1 MAVCDPLLPAV
12 PGRRLSAA
20 AATPTPA
27 PTDATEAPTEDIERL
42 LGHSFAR
49 PELLAEALTH
59 PSASALPHRSAA
71 KGHRRNRAASPK
83 AAGRGYERLEF
94 LGDRVLGLVIADL
107 LWRRFATEPE
117 GDLTRRLT
125 HLVRRDPLARVAAS
139 IGLDRFLRLSPTE
152 MAAGA
157 ARNPGILAD
166 ACEAVIAA
174 IYLDGGF
181 AAAFAFIERFWE
193 PLIAEMAGPPS
204 DPKTTLQ
211 EWAQGRGLP
220 LPDYQLT
227 ATSGPDHALRFT
239 VAARVSGFDEATA
252 TASSKRAAETA
263 AAAALLERL
272 TSPKPPHDES
282 NAPQE

>member
-1 MAVCDPLLPAV
+1 
-12 PGRRLSAA
+12 
-20 AATPTPA
+20 
-27 PTDATEAPTEDIERL
+27 
-42 LGHSFAR
+42 
-49 PELLAEALTH
+49 
-59 PSASALPHRSAA
+59 
-71 KGHRRNRAASPK
+71 
-83 AAGRGYERLEF
+83 
-94 LGDRVLGLVIADL
+94 VIADL

-117 GDLTRRLT
+117 VDLTRRLT

-139 IGLDRFLRLSPTE
+139 IGLDRFLRLSPSE

-193 PLIAEMAGPPS
+193 PLIAEMDGPPS

-239 VAARVSGFDEATA
+239 VAARVSGFEEATA

-272 TSPKPPHDES
+272 TSPKPPHGES
-282 NAPQE
+282 NAAQE